1 MQANE
6 YMNIKLE
13 SQVVLSL
20 KMETFLGFEGVAL
33 GLKNWIRITIGVEA
47 QMLEDALKRLNRLL
61 QTLYEENISFSSSS
75 EAQ

>member
-1 MQANE
+1 
-6 YMNIKLE
+6 MNIKLE